1 MPVCLMLCYICGYL
15 LSAEVERQLPLCVLT
30 AFCTGAA
37 ACRSFTG
44 HYSLR
49 KAIAAQIFLDTF
61 PQLVG
66 TRFGDLV
73 FRFSDGLVLGLLNRR
88 SGACDIAPP
97 ADTLVSPSPP
107 ATGCA

>member
-1 MPVCLMLCYICGYL
+1 MI
-15 LSAEVERQLPLCVLT
+15 QFLT
-30 AFCTGAA
+30 NIVG
-37 ACRSFTG
+37 
-44 HYSLR
+44 
-49 KAIAAQIFLDTF
+49 AQIFLDTF

-97 ADTLVSPSPP
+97 ADTLVGPASS
-107 ATGCA
+107 ATGYAGMAEAASMLCPA